1 MDIQYIG
8 IDIGRGYT
16 KAYTEIGKEKLSLMY
31 KSVIGDARENKVE
44 YKYYDNSSHI
54 EYEGRQYF
62 IGLLAEQESYSPIR
76 NSADSKISKTVEILL
91 ISVLE
96 RLAHKEKVN
105 IMLGV
110 PYKNFTQQ
118 TLKEIKNKYEDRVY
132 EVKNK
137 VNGSFKRVKINKI
150 GIFREADSALIYA
163 LNGRCNSDRP
173 VGLINIGF
181 RTLEYTYFDKNF
193 RYNDSLSGTLEY
205 GNSTILKIISDRL
218 MTQGIVKTINEI
230 DTSDDYGDMKREVY
244 ELASERIVQS
254 IEEIWINSNA
264 EMKLYASGGTTL
276 NLSLDSKFEILK
288 DSQLATAKGLYLLS
302 KMEG

>member
-1 MDIQYIG
+1 MDIQHIG

-16 KAYTEIGKEKLSLMY
+16 KAYTEIGKDKLSLMY
-31 KSVIGDARENKVE
+31 KSVIGDARENKIE
-44 YKYYDNSSHI
+44 YKYYENSSHI
-54 EYEGRQYF
+54 EYGGRQYF

-76 NSADSKISKTVEILL
+76 NSADSKVSKTVEILL
-91 ISVLE
+91 ASVLE
-96 RLAHKEKVN
+96 RLAYKDKVN
-105 IMLGV
+105 VMLGV
-110 PYKNFTQQ
+110 PYKNFTQS
-118 TLKEIKNKYEDRVY
+118 TLKEIKSKYEGKVF
-132 EVKNK
+132 EIKNK
-137 VNGSFKRVKINKI
+137 VNGSFKRVSINRI

-218 MTQGIVKTINEI
+218 MTQGIVKTVNEI
-230 DTSDDYGDMKREVY
+230 DTSDDYNGMKKEVY
-244 ELASERIVQS
+244 ELATEKIIQS

-276 NLSLDSKFEILK
+276 NLSLDKKFEILE